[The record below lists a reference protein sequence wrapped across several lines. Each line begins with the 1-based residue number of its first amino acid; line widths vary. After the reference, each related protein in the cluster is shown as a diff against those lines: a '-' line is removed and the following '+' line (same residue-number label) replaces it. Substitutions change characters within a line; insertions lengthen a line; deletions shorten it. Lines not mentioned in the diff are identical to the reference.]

1 MRCACL
7 NCGYI
12 YLPEKGDPENGVAP
26 GTQGENLPEE
36 WLCPKC
42 KGGQD
47 DFAMMEDD
55 D

>member
-12 YLPEKGDPENGVAP
+12 YQPEKGDPENGVAP
-26 GTQGENLPEE
+26 GTQGEDLPEE

-47 DFAMMEDD
+47 DFAMMDD
-55 D
+55 DD